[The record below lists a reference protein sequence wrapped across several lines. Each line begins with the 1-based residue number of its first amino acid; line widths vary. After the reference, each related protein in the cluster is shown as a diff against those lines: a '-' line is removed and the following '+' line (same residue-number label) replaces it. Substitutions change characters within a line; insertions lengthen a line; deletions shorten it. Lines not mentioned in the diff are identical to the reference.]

1 MPDIV
6 SISPIT
12 SALVTLALIAW
23 LLRAPHGLP
32 LDVPNKRSLHAR
44 PVPRSGGIAMMAGIF
59 SGFAILQTPLVVV
72 LPAAALV
79 ALSHFDDLRGLPIPV
94 RFGAQLAAA
103 AGFAFGALP
112 AVALPHLVLVVIG
125 ILWVTNLYNFMD
137 GADGLAGGMTVIGFA
152 FLGAGAWMS
161 GDDALLAEC
170 GIVAASGAAFL
181 LFNFPPARLFM
192 GDAGSVPIGFLAAV
206 LSLSGWRDGDWPFWF
221 PAAVFS
227 PFIADATA
235 TLFKRMLARERFW
248 EAHKKHYYQR
258 LVRIGGSH
266 PGTALAGKAPML
278 ARGGARP
285 GGDGGRSLARV
296 DLLAARP
303 VPGQLALREPA
314 RLEAHRVRLLD
325 RGARGARAACVR
337 SRRRRRSTVDFHPR
351 APAARRNHV
360 GQPDRLSRLEGASA
374 VRPCP
379 SHRGA
384 GARDRRRRHHRQSP
398 ARDRALKP

>member
-23 LLRAPHGLP
+23 LLRAPDRLP
-32 LDVPNKRSLHAR
+32 LDVPNERSLHAR
-44 PVPRSGGIAMMAGIF
+44 PVPRSGGIAMMAAIF

-221 PAAVFS
+221 PAAVFT
-227 PFIADATA
+227 PFIADATL
-235 TLFKRMLARERFW
+235 TLFKRILARERFW
-248 EAHKKHYYQR
+248 EAHNKHYYQR
-258 LVRIGGSH
+258 LVRMGGSH
-266 PGTALAGKAPML
+266 RGTALAEYALML
-278 ARGGARP
+278 GCGTTALWALRQP
-285 GGDGGRSLARV
+285 V
-296 DLLAARP
+296 YFQLAA
-303 VPGQLALREPA
+303 VLGLIALHATLALWVDSA
-314 RLEAHRVRLLD
+314 W
-325 RGARGARAACVR
+325 
-337 SRRRRRSTVDFHPR
+337 RRSENKHSER
-351 APAARRNHV
+351 A
-360 GQPDRLSRLEGASA
+360 
-374 VRPCP
+374 
-379 SHRGA
+379 
-384 GARDRRRRHHRQSP
+384 
-398 ARDRALKP
+398 